1 MVSSSSKQHIIEIEI
16 AIKKKK
22 FELEQER
29 LNKQQEMLDLEL
41 ASKLARI

>member
-1 MVSSSSKQHIIEIEI
+1 MVSSPSKQHIIEIEI